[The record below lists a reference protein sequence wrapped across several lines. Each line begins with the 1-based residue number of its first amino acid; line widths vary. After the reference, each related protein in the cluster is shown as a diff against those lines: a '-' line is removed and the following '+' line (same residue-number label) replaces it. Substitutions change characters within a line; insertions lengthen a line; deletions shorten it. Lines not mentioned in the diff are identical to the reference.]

1 MRVWF
6 NHWFSTAYHLINLIK
21 DSNTDKFTFI
31 GSNKNDYAIY
41 KRICDEWY
49 TEPSDINE
57 TDYVDYCLN
66 FCKQHQIDIFV
77 PRRCLTSISN
87 HLESF
92 NDIGVKVLTGQT
104 PHLMQ
109 IFDDKVKTYE
119 YFSSIGLNKIIPEY
133 RIVKSLEEF
142 EQAYHSLKTSDNRIC
157 YKLVKDEGAVTFRV
171 IDDSIESP
179 SALYN
184 MPNMKITYAAAIKI
198 LSKYNF
204 AIPII
209 GMIYLNGQE
218 ISVDCLSTPKGNIII
233 PRYKTNHRYSVI
245 RFEPHIMD
253 ISNKILQN
261 LNIKVPI
268 NIQFKFHNDKP
279 FLLEINPRMSGGLQL
294 SCIGANINI
303 PDIAI
308 NQLIDI
314 NKDWSYPDY
323 ASCRVANIESPICLD
338 VI

>member
-6 NHWFSTAYHLINLIK
+6 NHWFSTAYHLIQLIK
-21 DSNTDKFTFI
+21 NANPDKFTFV

-49 TEPSDINE
+49 IEPQNINE
-57 TDYVDYCLN
+57 SDYVDYCIK

-77 PRRCLTSISN
+77 PRRHLTSISN

-92 NDIGVKVLTGQT
+92 NDIGVKVLTGQN

-109 IFDDKVKTYE
+109 IFDDKVRTYE
-119 YFSSIGLNKIIPEY
+119 YISNIGLSNIIPKY
-133 RIVKSLEEF
+133 QIVKSFEEF
-142 EQAYHSLKTSDNRIC
+142 EQAYNSLKTPDNRIC

-171 IDDSIESP
+171 IDNSIETS

-184 MPNMKITYAAAIKI
+184 MPNMKITYTAAIKI
-198 LSKYNF
+198 LSNYKF
-204 AIPII
+204 VIPII
-209 GMIYLNGQE
+209 VMPYLDGQE

-245 RFEPHIMD
+245 HFESHIMD
-253 ISNKILQN
+253 ISNEILQT
-261 LNIKVPI
+261 LNMGVPI
-268 NIQFKFHNDKP
+268 NIQFKFHNNKP

-294 SCIGANINI
+294 SCLGSNINI

-308 NQLIDI
+308 NQLIGT
-314 NKDWSYPDY
+314 NRDWRYPDY
-323 ASCRVANIESPICLD
+323 DSCRVANIESPICLE